1 MKKFTARRKILNQHN
16 GVWLILV
23 AVCLSALIY
32 KPSFFQYDNI
42 NMILRQAAAL
52 GILTLGHIFVISCGC
67 VDLSLAAL
75 MQMSIAVVM
84 MIVRAYGEVALLPA
98 LCLGLAVI
106 LLVGVLNGI
115 LVAVFNVQSFLST
128 LFIGVVLVGLRNVLC
143 GSTPLGVPPAALIS
157 FVKGSGMISNCIYIF
172 LLVAVAAYIVL
183 HRTVFGRRVMMVGV
197 NSTAAT
203 FSGTKVRRTIILCY
217 CISAFAA
224 FLAGM
229 VAMGYLGF
237 ADQTS
242 IGDGM
247 EMDSMVAA
255 VLGGNLLSGGK
266 ASVGGA
272 IGGVITM
279 TLMLNIVVLFGLNVE
294 YKYILKGI
302 ILLAVVLTSAKL
314 QKT

>member
-1 MKKFTARRKILNQHN
+1 MKKFTARRKILDQHN

>member
-1 MKKFTARRKILNQHN
+1 MTARKRILNQHN
-16 GVWLILV
+16 SVWLILIV
-23 AVCLSALIY
+23 ICLPALIY

-67 VDLSLAAL
+67 VDLSLAAM
-75 MQMSIAVVM
+75 MQMAIAVFM
-84 MIVRAYGEVALLPA
+84 MVIRAGGEGALLPGLLA
-98 LCLGLAVI
+98 SLAVI
-106 LLVGVLNGI
+106 LLVGLINGI
-115 LVAVFNVQSFLST
+115 LVAVCNVQSFLST

-143 GSTPLGVPPAALIS
+143 GSTPLGVPPAALIN
-157 FVKGSGMISNCIYIF
+157 FVKGNGVISNCIYIF
-172 LLVAVAAYIVL
+172 LVAAVIAYIVL

-197 NSTAAT
+197 NTTAAA
-203 FSGTKVRRTIILCY
+203 FSGTKVRRVIILSY
-217 CISAFAA
+217 CISAFCA
-224 FLAGM
+224 FLAGI

-266 ASVGGA
+266 ASVSGA

-279 TLMLNIVVLFGLNVE
+279 TLMLNIVVLFGLSVE
-294 YKYILKGI
+294 YKYILKGA
-302 ILLAVVLTSAKL
+302 ILLIVVLASAKF
-314 QKT
+314 QKS

>member
-157 FVKGSGMISNCIYIF
+157 FVKGNGMISNCIYIF
-172 LLVAVAAYIVL
+172 LLVAVAAYVVL

-197 NSTAAT
+197 NPTAAT

>member
-143 GSTPLGVPPAALIS
+143 GSTPLGVPPTALIS

>member
-1 MKKFTARRKILNQHN
+1 MTARKRILNQHN
-16 GVWLILV
+16 SVWLILIV
-23 AVCLSALIY
+23 ICLSALIY

-67 VDLSLAAL
+67 VDLSLAAM
-75 MQMSIAVVM
+75 MQMAIAVFM
-84 MIVRAYGEVALLPA
+84 MVIRAGGEGALLPGFLA
-98 LCLGLAVI
+98 SLAVI
-106 LLVGVLNGI
+106 LLVGLINGI
-115 LVAVFNVQSFLST
+115 LVAVCNVQSFLST

-143 GSTPLGVPPAALIS
+143 GSTPLGVPPAALIN
-157 FVKGSGMISNCIYIF
+157 FVKGNGVISNCIYIF
-172 LLVAVAAYIVL
+172 LVAAVIAYIVL

-197 NSTAAT
+197 NATAAA
-203 FSGTKVRRTIILCY
+203 FSGTKVRRVIILSY
-217 CISAFAA
+217 CISAFCA
-224 FLAGM
+224 FLAGI

-266 ASVGGA
+266 ASVSGA

-279 TLMLNIVVLFGLNVE
+279 TLMLNIVVLFGLSVE
-294 YKYILKGI
+294 YKYILKGA
-302 ILLAVVLTSAKL
+302 ILLIVVLASAKF
-314 QKT
+314 QKS